1 MPWTLPRTNS
11 RSRAPATREKS
22 PPLHRDQ
29 ATLPD
34 GKPRLGIQAEGR
46 ARVSHGRYPEAGRDA
61 QSDAQHR
68 QQGGPGRP
76 YRPKTAHHHGEDHG
90 DRPPCAQQRRLP
102 RRERSTKI
110 GSAQKRTAAD
120 VDGLADGQLKERGP
134 EGQPNAYGHG
144 RDSKQFVTMRL
155 FTNVTARHAQP
166 SHEWSHVWRPG
177 ITDSRHRAER
187 GPISPRS
194 RTDDESRRNAS
205 RPIGAT
211 DQFASRRRRAAS
223 MRQQCRRPHPPTNP
237 TAGPITKAPD
247 QKVLTQEPIGA

>member
-1 MPWTLPRTNS
+1 MAEILEQIPRHLANALDASSDEFPVSCACNEENNRRRCT
-11 RSRAPATREKS
+11 A
-22 PPLHRDQ
+22 DQ

-90 DRPPCAQQRRLP
+90 DRRACAQQRRLP

-134 EGQPNAYGHG
+134 EANPNAYGHG
-144 RDSKQFVTMRL
+144 RDKQSVRDDAPHSRMLPPGTP
-155 FTNVTARHAQP
+155 QP
-166 SHEWSHVWRPG
+166 SHEWSHVWRAGYYRFATIEPNA
-177 ITDSRHRAER
+177 S
-187 GPISPRS
+187 ISPRS
-194 RTDDESRRNAS
+194 RTDDESRR
-205 RPIGAT
+205 T
-211 DQFASRRRRAAS
+211 RR
-223 MRQQCRRPHPPTNP
+223 
-237 TAGPITKAPD
+237 G
-247 QKVLTQEPIGA
+247 L